1 MPGLTLEEQLLG
13 VVAVLIGLYFLYR
26 FVDKAADRKI
36 ERIMQARR
44 ANMLNQVL
52 DEHYLRQAV
61 RIRMLEKLLEMRS
74 QDWEDQS

>member
-1 MPGLTLEEQLLG
+1 MPGLTLEEQILG
-13 VVAVLIGLYFLYR
+13 VVALLIGLYFLYR

-44 ANMLNQVL
+44 TDMLNHVL
-52 DEHYLRQAV
+52 DEHYLRQEV

-74 QDWEDQS
+74 QDWENQS